1 MVPYICAADFNCF
14 VMNARYHI
22 HEKITMDILSNF
34 HDSFC
39 QRTCIWILQGY
50 TIKDK
55 SMVAAAY
62 SVYFSLKNLG

>member
-14 VMNARYHI
+14 VLNGIIFMKKLPWTFYQTFMIVFASVHAFGFFRV
-22 HEKITMDILSNF
+22 K
-34 HDSFC
+34 
-39 QRTCIWILQGY
+39 